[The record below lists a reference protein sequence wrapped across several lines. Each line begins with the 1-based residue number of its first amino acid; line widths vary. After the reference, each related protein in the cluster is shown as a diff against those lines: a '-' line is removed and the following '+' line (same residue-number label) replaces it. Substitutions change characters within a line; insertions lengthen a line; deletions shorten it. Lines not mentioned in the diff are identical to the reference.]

1 MATVDEK
8 LCLKGGKRDIM
19 DHIEAYHIAGIS
31 IPCDICERVFKSRN
45 SLAGHTFKKH
55 EKKKLTDYIIDLFCK
70 STLYMYF
77 QPK

>member
-19 DHIEAYHIAGIS
+19 DHIEAYHITGIS

-55 EKKKLTDYIIDLFCK
+55 EKKKLTDYIIENNNLHQEFLSCED
-70 STLYMYF
+70 
-77 QPK
+77 

>member
-1 MATVDEK
+1 MK
-8 LCLKGGKRDIM
+8 LCFKGGYARYNAM

-55 EKKKLTDYIIDLFCK
+55 EKKKLTDHIID
-70 STLYMYF
+70 
-77 QPK
+77 